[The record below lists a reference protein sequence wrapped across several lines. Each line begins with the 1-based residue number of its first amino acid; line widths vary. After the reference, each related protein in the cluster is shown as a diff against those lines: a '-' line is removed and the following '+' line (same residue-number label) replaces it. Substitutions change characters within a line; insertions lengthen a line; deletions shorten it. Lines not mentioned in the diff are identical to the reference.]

1 MLLLNGVAYANGAA
15 WANGA
20 TKTEYFNIAHST
32 GLEWMV

>member
-1 MLLLNGVAYANGAA
+1 MLLLNGFVYANGVA

-20 TKTEYFNIAHST
+20 TKTEYSNIAHST